1 MAGTVNRFTM
11 DIQIPAF
18 ENGRVLI
25 IGDVML
31 DRYWHGDARRVSP
44 EAPVPVVQV
53 DDMEERPGGAANVA
67 LNAVAL
73 GAQTTLLGVVGQD
86 AAARALETMLDSS
99 GAAHVLHQHPGS
111 RTVTKLRIIS
121 RQQQLIRLDF
131 EDGFQ
136 AGDTQGLLPAYHEA
150 LQACDV
156 VVLSDYGKG
165 TLHQA
170 RELVAAARQAGK
182 PVLVDPCG
190 ADFSHYR
197 GASIITP
204 NLAEFE
210 RVAGACGSEHEIAD
224 RAGEVMARFE
234 LAAILLTRGEH
245 GMTLFRPGE
254 PERHLPTQAREVFDV
269 TGAGDTVIAVLAAAM
284 AAGEALPDAMSLA
297 NLAAGIVVSR
307 LGTASVSLPELCQA
321 ALGAQTAGCGDMNE
335 EQLQMALAEARARGE
350 RIVMTNGCFD
360 ILHAG
365 HVAYLLKARRLGDR
379 LVVAINDDAS
389 VARLKGDGRPVNPI
403 ERRVAV
409 LSALECVDW
418 VVPFSEDTP
427 ERLIC
432 RASPDVLVKGG
443 DYSPGEIAGHDCVER
458 SGGEVVVLDYE
469 AGCSTSD
476 IIERIRRQE

>member
-1 MAGTVNRFTM
+1 M
-11 DIQIPAF
+11 DIQIPVF
-18 ENGRVLI
+18 KNGRVLV

-31 DRYWHGDARRVSP
+31 DRYWHGDASRISP
-44 EAPVPVVQV
+44 EAPVPVVRV
-53 DDMEERPGGAANVA
+53 ADTEERPGGAANVA
-67 LNAVAL
+67 LNTAAL
-73 GAQTTLLGVVGQD
+73 GAQTRLLGIVGQD
-86 AAARALETMLDSS
+86 AAAVSLEAKLDSAGVAHALHRHPDS
-99 GAAHVLHQHPGS
+99 G
-111 RTVTKLRIIS
+111 TVTKLRVIS

-136 AGDTQGLLPAYHEA
+136 AVEAEGLLPAYRDA

-165 TLHQA
+165 TLFQA
-170 RELVAAARQAGK
+170 GELIAAARKAGK

-190 ADFSHYR
+190 ADFSAYR

-210 RVAGACGSEHEIAD
+210 RAAG
-224 RAGEVMARFE
+224 RAGTEQALAGQAAEMLARHQ

-284 AAGEALPDAMSLA
+284 AAGEALPAAMSLA

-307 LGTASVSLPELCQA
+307 LGTASVSVPELSRA
-321 ALGAQTAGCGDMNE
+321 AQGAHTAGCGDMNE
-335 EQLQMALAEARARGE
+335 EQLLLALGEARARGE
-350 RIVMTNGCFD
+350 RIIMTNGCFD
-360 ILHAG
+360 LLHAG
-365 HVAYLLKARRLGDR
+365 HVAYLAKARRLGDR
-379 LVVAINDDAS
+379 LVVAVNDDAS
-389 VARLKGDGRPVNPI
+389 VARLKGDGRPVNPV
-403 ERRVAV
+403 ERRMAV
-409 LSALECVDW
+409 LAALECVDW
-418 VVPFSEDTP
+418 VVPFSGDTP

-432 RASPDVLVKGG
+432 EVSPDVLVKGG
-443 DYSPGEIAGHDCVER
+443 DYRPRDIAGHDCVER

-476 IIERIRRQE
+476 IIERIRSRE

>member
-1 MAGTVNRFTM
+1 M

-18 ENGRVLI
+18 ENSRVLV

-31 DRYWHGDARRVSP
+31 DRYWHGDASRISP
-44 EAPVPVVQV
+44 EAPVPVVHV
-53 DDMEERPGGAANVA
+53 GDTEERPGGAANVA
-67 LNAVAL
+67 LNTAAL
-73 GAQTTLLGVVGQD
+73 GAQTRLLGLVGRD
-86 AAARALETMLDSS
+86 EAASSLEAMLASAGVSHDLHRAHDC
-99 GAAHVLHQHPGS
+99 
-111 RTVTKLRIIS
+111 RTVTKLRVIS

-131 EDGFQ
+131 EDGFE
-136 AGDTQGLLPAYHEA
+136 AAAAAGLLLPYRDA
-150 LQACDV
+150 LSACDI

-165 TLHQA
+165 TLGPA
-170 RELVAAARQAGK
+170 AELIAAARQAGK

-190 ADFSHYR
+190 SDFSAYR

-210 RVAGACGSEHEIAD
+210 RAAGRCDSEEELAS
-224 RAGEVMARFE
+224 RASEVMARYE

-254 PERHLPTQAREVFDV
+254 PEQHLPTLAREVFDV

-284 AAGEALPDAMSLA
+284 AAGEPLASAMTLA

-307 LGTASVSLPELCQA
+307 LGTASVSRPELVSA
-321 ALGAQTAGCGDMNE
+321 ARGAHAAGSGEMNE
-335 EQLQMALAEARARGE
+335 EQLQLALAGARSRGE

-365 HVAYLLKARRLGDR
+365 HVACLDKARRLGDR
-379 LVVAINDDAS
+379 LVVAVNDDAS
-389 VARLKGDGRPVNPI
+389 VSRLKGKGRPVNPL
-403 ERRVAV
+403 ERRMAV
-409 LSALECVDW
+409 LAALGCVDW

-432 RASPDVLVKGG
+432 EVSPDVLVKGG
-443 DYSPGEIAGHDCVER
+443 DYRPGEIAGHDCVVR
-458 SGGEVVVLDYE
+458 SGGEVVVLEYE
-469 AGCSTSD
+469 HGCSTTD
-476 IIERIRRQE
+476 IIERIRRQD